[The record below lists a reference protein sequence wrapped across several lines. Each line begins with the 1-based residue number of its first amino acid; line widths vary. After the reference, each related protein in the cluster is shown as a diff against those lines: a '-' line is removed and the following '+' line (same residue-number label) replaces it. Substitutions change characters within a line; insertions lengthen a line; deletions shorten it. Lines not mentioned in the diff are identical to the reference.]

1 MDCRLF
7 FHVDTKNKII
17 LDIPKK
23 LDYGWKGIVGLNLLS
38 DENLIDLEWSGHP
51 GFGFIPWEKEY
62 ISLLSNYKCS
72 DEMFIVFKNFVKQ
85 YISELRWEI
94 ETGGIEVNNGYII
107 TTDDRSK
114 LLLNSV
120 YFNIINNPEIYK
132 EDFNFKTPNGTVKFT
147 SEQFKSLFNSVN
159 SFIKECFDKE
169 IEIIEIIN
177 KKNSFLE
184 LIETDF
190 HKLFSVSNKIKI

>member
-1 MDCRLF
+1 
-7 FHVDTKNKII
+7 
-17 LDIPKK
+17 
-23 LDYGWKGIVGLNLLS
+23 
-38 DENLIDLEWSGHP
+38 
-51 GFGFIPWEKEY
+51 
-62 ISLLSNYKCS
+62 
-72 DEMFIVFKNFVKQ
+72 MFIVFKNFVKQ